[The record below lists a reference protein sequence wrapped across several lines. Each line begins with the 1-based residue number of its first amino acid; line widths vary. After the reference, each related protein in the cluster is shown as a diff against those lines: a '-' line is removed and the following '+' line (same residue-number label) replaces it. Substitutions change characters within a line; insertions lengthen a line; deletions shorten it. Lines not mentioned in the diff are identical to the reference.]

1 MSEWYFSENNN
12 QTGPHD
18 INYAKAFVRE
28 HPGAY
33 CWQVGWA
40 DWQLVFNVDEIRRIK
55 KDGVTPFP
63 PPPESMISP
72 KPTHFPI
79 ETAVATRV
87 EHRVANTS
95 VDVTSQIADA
105 SAGFGNSDYTDG
117 IDYKIYG

>member
-33 CWQVGWA
+33 CWQAGWSE
-40 DWQLVFNVDEIRRIK
+40 WQLVFNVAEIRRIK

-72 KPTHFPI
+72 KPAGFPI
-79 ETAVATRV
+79 EAPPVIQADNRTVTT
-87 EHRVANTS
+87 N

-105 SAGFGNSDYTDG
+105 STGFG
-117 IDYKIYG
+117 